1 MFSRHYT
8 VGWKVQPHRLENQ
21 YFDSSIMA
29 IHDMSSKWLHTVAV
43 KATWFLWGRISA
55 NWPSWINKTGGV
67 STLSNGRANTPT
79 FSYLYKFLHK
89 YYLSQPRHYYISE
102 DKNVPLT
109 FSSTPHI
116 SCSCF
121 FLSSS
126 CHSASSSHFFFL
138 FLRCPSLSPPY
149 PSSLL
154 VPGPIS
160 GSWFTALSVDQ

>member
-8 VGWKVQPHRLENQ
+8 VGWKVQPHCSENQ

-43 KATWFLWGRISA
+43 KAAWFLWGRISA
-55 NWPSWINKTGGV
+55 NWPSWINRAGGA
-67 STLSNGRANTPT
+67 SALSQGRANTPT
-79 FSYLYKFLHK
+79 FSYLYKFLPK

-121 FLSSS
+121 FFSPHLVTLPP
-126 CHSASSSHFFFL
+126 HLFFFFL
-138 FLRCPSLSPPY
+138 RCRSPSPPY

-154 VPGPIS
+154 VSGPIS

>member
-109 FSSTPHI
+109 FSSTPT
-116 SCSCF
+116 SPAPVF
-121 FLSSS
+121 FSPHLVTLPP
-126 CHSASSSHFFFL
+126 HLIFFF
-138 FLRCPSLSPPY
+138 FFCAVPPY
-149 PSSLL
+149 LPLTPHLFWSLAPSQAPDSLL
-154 VPGPIS
+154 C
-160 GSWFTALSVDQ
+160 Q